1 LVVGATL
8 LGFGGIF
15 IVASGENTA
24 TTTFYRCL
32 IALPVLIA
40 MVVPEVRRHGWLG
53 RRSTVA
59 YLVGGAVLGVDFALW
74 THAVSL
80 IGVGVG
86 TLATN
91 VHILVAPVL
100 AMLSGRGR
108 LGTAYLLTV
117 PVMLVGVALAGNVF
131 ESSRSTLPISGLVFA
146 VTAGIAYG
154 VFVFLNGAVPV
165 NRHVALPA
173 LLTTITCGIVGVV
186 VGLAFGPVN
195 TSLSATSLGWIA
207 CMAVT
212 TQVLALIMIGP
223 TLARVTASVGASL
236 LLLTPILAVILGV
249 LLFGEPLSPVQFVG
263 VILVVGGVF
272 MATIVAPRRV
282 VVL

>member
-1 LVVGATL
+1 
-8 LGFGGIF
+8 
-15 IVASGENTA
+15 
-24 TTTFYRCL
+24 
-32 IALPVLIA
+32 
-40 MVVPEVRRHGWLG
+40 
-53 RRSTVA
+53 
-59 YLVGGAVLGVDFALW
+59 
-74 THAVSL
+74 
-80 IGVGVG
+80 
-86 TLATN
+86 
-91 VHILVAPVL
+91 
-100 AMLSGRGR
+100 
-108 LGTAYLLTV
+108 
-117 PVMLVGVALAGNVF
+117 
-131 ESSRSTLPISGLVFA
+131 
-146 VTAGIAYG
+146 
-154 VFVFLNGAVPV
+154 V

-212 TQVLALIMIGP
+212 TQVMALVMIGP
-223 TLARVTASVGASL
+223 TLARVTASVDASL

-249 LLFGEPLSPVQFVG
+249 LLFGEPVSPVQFVG